1 MNLPSFLTKMTL
13 REKKIFY
20 LAAFFVFVLF
30 AWHGLLRPAAGKFGE
45 LSDET
50 FVMELKVRKAKT
62 LIRQKD
68 DILAEAKK
76 YPNLERLSA
85 GSDEEETAR
94 LLNLIEQTARTAGV
108 SLSDVKPETAKTDK
122 WTKRFEVNLQ
132 AESNL
137 EQLITFIYE
146 LEHSE
151 QLLKI
156 EKVESSLKDDKTSA
170 LRTQLTVVRIVTK

>member
-1 MNLPSFLTKMTL
+1 MNLPPFLTRMTP

-20 LAAFFVFVLF
+20 VAVFFIFVMF
-30 AWHGLLRPAAGKFGE
+30 AWHGLIVPSAGKFEE

-50 FVMELKVRKAKT
+50 FLMELKVRKAKT

-68 DILAEAKK
+68 DILEEAKK
-76 YPNLERLSA
+76 FPNLERLAA
-85 GSDEEETAR
+85 GTDEEETAR
-94 LLNLIEQTARTAGV
+94 LLNLIEQTARNAGM
-108 SLSDVKPETAKTDK
+108 SLSDVKPETVKTDK

-132 AESNL
+132 TESNL
-137 EQLITFIYE
+137 EQLIGFIYE

-156 EKVESSLKDDKTSA
+156 EKVETSLKDDKTSA
-170 LRTQLTVVRIVTK
+170 LRSQLTVVKMVTK